1 MDGQT
6 NFDSIINASI
16 ATTLAIKTDKHI
28 QKLETY
34 IYADEVLFQNLR
46 IAKNVYMEQGY
57 IQGGAL
63 SNVDIT
69 NPTIRI
75 NTGNNNL
82 DSIHDIGFEFLV
94 GNDYKYMM
102 LYNYDSNIMKAG
114 NYEHGFK
121 DLMTLTPGSGIRN
134 SLSNN
139 EAIDL
144 YTSNQTRVHITKD
157 GKVGIN
163 TNHPTST
170 LSVNGNVYVSGTVLS
185 ISDCNVKYD
194 ISRIRDAHKRLEN
207 ISGYT
212 YKKNNNTA
220 TTMPPPTNMGVIAQE
235 LILSVPEAVSL
246 LGENLAVDYNAL
258 IALLVEC
265 VKENKREI
273 EILKSAMMKM
283 TTAVQNATASE
294 E

>member
-6 NFDSIINASI
+6 NFDSIINANL
-16 ATTLAIKTDKHI
+16 TTSLAIKADKNVGN
-28 QKLETY
+28 LETY

-46 IAKNVYMEQGY
+46 ISKNVYMEQGY

-63 SNVDIT
+63 SNVDII
-69 NPTIRI
+69 NPTIRL
-75 NTGNNNL
+75 NSGNNNL
-82 DSIHDIGFEFLV
+82 DNVHDIGFEFLV
-94 GNDYKYMM
+94 GDSYKYMM
-102 LYNYDSNIMKAG
+102 LYNYDSNVMKMG
-114 NYEHGFK
+114 NYEQGFK
-121 DLMTLTPGSGIRN
+121 DLMSSLTPGSGIRN

-139 EAIDL
+139 DAIDL

-163 TNHPTST
+163 TSHPTST
-170 LSVNGNVYVSGTVLS
+170 LSVNGNIYVSGTVLS

-194 ISRIRDAHKRLEN
+194 IARIRDAHDRLEK

-212 YKKNNNTA
+212 YKKNNCCSPSPT
-220 TTMPPPTNMGVIAQE
+220 TNMGVIAQE
-235 LILSVPEAVSL
+235 LLKSVPEAVSCM
-246 LGENLAVDYNAL
+246 GENLSVDYNAL

-273 EILKSAMMKM
+273 ETLKISMSNILEREQS
-283 TTAVQNATASE
+283 QRERSE
-294 E
+294 